1 MTARSHAS
9 QDRDGSG
16 NPRRPCAFHGST
28 TPLPRDGT
36 MMDDDRIN
44 RIARA
49 LCRSARIDPDGIL
62 PGEDTDPELLRHDVR
77 GQVSGRAVP
86 AWTMFRGAA
95 LTFIQAHEER
105 VVAPL

>member
-1 MTARSHAS
+1 MHAYS
-9 QDRDGSG
+9 DRDGSG
-16 NPRRPCAFHGST
+16 NQRPPSAFTGST
-28 TPLPRDGT
+28 TSLPRNET
-36 MMDDDRIN
+36 AMDDDRIT

-62 PGEDTDPELLRHDVR
+62 PGEGADPELLRHDVR
-77 GQVSGRAVP
+77 GQVGGREVP

-95 LTFIQAHEER
+95 LTFIQAHEDR

>member
-1 MTARSHAS
+1 MTARTQDSR
-9 QDRDGSG
+9 DRDGSG
-16 NPRRPCAFHGST
+16 NPTRPCAFTGT
-28 TPLPRDGT
+28 RTPLPPDGT
-36 MMDDDRIN
+36 TMDDDRIT

-62 PGEDTDPELLRHDVR
+62 PGEGADPELLRHDVR
-77 GQVSGRAVP
+77 GQVGGRAVP

-105 VVAPL
+105 VVTPL